1 MKLTTKELIL
11 TALFTALIAVG
22 AFIQVPVPFV
32 PFTLQ
37 IAFTTMAGLI
47 LGKRLG
53 TMSVLL
59 YIIIGLIG
67 VPIFAK
73 GGGLGYIFQ
82 PTFGYI
88 LGFIAGTYITG
99 TLAEKEKSPSIK
111 NLLFASFM
119 GMIIVFIIGLI
130 YFYLIKNLYLSAN
143 MSLYNVLLYGF
154 LIPVPGNIVS
164 IIIGVFIAKRV
175 NIKER
180 EKTNG

>member
-1 MKLTTKELIL
+1 MKFTTKELIL

-73 GGGLGYIFQ
+73 GGGIGYVFQ

-99 TLAEKEKSPSIK
+99 TIAEREKFPSIK

-119 GMIIVFIIGLI
+119 GMAVVFIIGLI
-130 YFYLIKNLYLSAN
+130 YFYLIKNLYLKAN

-164 IIIGVFIAKRV
+164 IIIGAFIAKRV
-175 NIKER
+175 KKLI
-180 EKTNG
+180 